1 MAKRKFKFEYRGL
14 EITSSEIMDF
24 QELIKLFSYAAL
36 WERHLQ
42 HLKECNEFEI
52 LADDVL
58 KKIEEQINAEV

>member
-1 MAKRKFKFEYRGL
+1 
-14 EITSSEIMDF
+14 MDF

-42 HLKECNEFEI
+42 HIKECNEFEI

-58 KKIEEQINAEV
+58 KKIKEQINAEV